1 MNEVMK
7 HNSQQKND
15 SDENQKVLK
24 IIFGIRAKLT
34 FAVVIFL
41 ITLLTFTIKKAMD
54 REIEFATDTSNI
66 RALENILVLEK
77 IFSDY
82 FNDQIEF
89 AIEKNKKYISE
100 KLGKDYY
107 ISNFKNS
114 KQFKFS
120 YIYKEADFDKI
131 PEYKKN
137 NFNYVKFSYVSP
149 FNQNDLINSDKWKD
163 QIEKFE
169 TFWDWEQNT
178 ESRYQMLESRI
189 NDISGNIKKGFF
201 NFQFLTIN
209 NKKAIRYFPLP
220 AKLIWFQEK
229 NYPFESEL
237 HAAINKN
244 YSQEQKKL
252 TDILDLD
259 KSDFEFLKPATN
271 EKKDR
276 LLLKPLFVDFKP
288 PLKDISIILFKIL
301 SVKTEW
307 RDFKIDDDNKKKFSF
322 FYEEKIQNLL
332 KLFIK
337 NETQILSELQEIHKT
352 LINTENTIKDETV
365 KNFNEKFSKNKN
377 MIILNTGDY
386 FKNKEWYSLN
396 KNFQSGLIKKN
407 NNLRTFLRQLRKEM
421 YNVLIQP
428 YNNESTKI
436 KKNLQKIREEQYVLE
451 KKIKNQK
458 MMIYSIEMAANREFN
473 TVKKGNGKKRE
484 EGSLPE
490 DFILNE
496 LVADLEKLNQKQVE
510 IEGNAS
516 SLTQTFLGKMLLPNL
531 LFNTLIKTNYDFD
544 NSLLLKDFTEPVILP
559 NLAQEEL
566 RHRQLLPLRAK
577 AGIVL
582 KKLYNG
588 IITTSVVFT
597 AEEKII
603 QEKIHWWL
611 TYGGI
616 ILSVGFILSF
626 LFSTFF
632 AREMKVI
639 AEKTKIVGQG
649 SLDVL
654 FQVKR
659 SDELGLISHELNGMV
674 SGLREKKIMKSTFG
688 RIVDPRVR
696 DHLLEGGSEL
706 GGELKIATILFSD
719 IRNFTTMSEI
729 LSPEDVVS
737 LINRYFERMS
747 TCINANEGIINK
759 FIGDAILAVFGVPI
773 AVENHAKKA
782 VKTAIMMREANRELN
797 IELRKEGL
805 MEIKSAIGIHTGK
818 VLAGNIGS
826 KNRMEYT
833 VIGDTVNTASR
844 LEGLCKMYHKNLIIS
859 EQTLKN
865 LPEKYQSAA
874 KFIDDV
880 VVKGKN
886 KSVKIFSL

>member
-1 MNEVMK
+1 
-7 HNSQQKND
+7 
-15 SDENQKVLK
+15 
-24 IIFGIRAKLT
+24 
-34 FAVVIFL
+34 
-41 ITLLTFTIKKAMD
+41 
-54 REIEFATDTSNI
+54 
-66 RALENILVLEK
+66 
-77 IFSDY
+77 
-82 FNDQIEF
+82 
-89 AIEKNKKYISE
+89 
-100 KLGKDYY
+100 
-107 ISNFKNS
+107 
-114 KQFKFS
+114 
-120 YIYKEADFDKI
+120 
-131 PEYKKN
+131 
-137 NFNYVKFSYVSP
+137 
-149 FNQNDLINSDKWKD
+149 
-163 QIEKFE
+163 
-169 TFWDWEQNT
+169 
-178 ESRYQMLESRI
+178 
-189 NDISGNIKKGFF
+189 
-201 NFQFLTIN
+201 
-209 NKKAIRYFPLP
+209 
-220 AKLIWFQEK
+220 
-229 NYPFESEL
+229 
-237 HAAINKN
+237 
-244 YSQEQKKL
+244 
-252 TDILDLD
+252 
-259 KSDFEFLKPATN
+259 
-271 EKKDR
+271 
-276 LLLKPLFVDFKP
+276 
-288 PLKDISIILFKIL
+288 
-301 SVKTEW
+301 
-307 RDFKIDDDNKKKFSF
+307 
-322 FYEEKIQNLL
+322 
-332 KLFIK
+332 
-337 NETQILSELQEIHKT
+337 
-352 LINTENTIKDETV
+352 
-365 KNFNEKFSKNKN
+365 
-377 MIILNTGDY
+377 
-386 FKNKEWYSLN
+386 
-396 KNFQSGLIKKN
+396 
-407 NNLRTFLRQLRKEM
+407 
-421 YNVLIQP
+421 
-428 YNNESTKI
+428 
-436 KKNLQKIREEQYVLE
+436 
-451 KKIKNQK
+451 
-458 MMIYSIEMAANREFN
+458 
-473 TVKKGNGKKRE
+473 
-484 EGSLPE
+484 
-490 DFILNE
+490 
-496 LVADLEKLNQKQVE
+496 
-510 IEGNAS
+510 
-516 SLTQTFLGKMLLPNL
+516 LPNR
-531 LFNTLIKTNYDFD
+531 
-544 NSLLLKDFTEPVILP
+544 
-559 NLAQEEL
+559 AQEEL
-566 RHRQLLPLRAK
+566 RHRELLPLRER

-603 QEKIHWWL
+603 QEKIRWWL

-747 TCINANEGIINK
+747 TCINANDGIINK

-782 VKTAIMMREANRELN
+782 VKAAIMMREANRELN

-833 VIGDTVNTASR
+833 VIGDTVNIASR
-844 LEGLCKMYHKNLIIS
+844 LEGLCKMYDKKLIIS